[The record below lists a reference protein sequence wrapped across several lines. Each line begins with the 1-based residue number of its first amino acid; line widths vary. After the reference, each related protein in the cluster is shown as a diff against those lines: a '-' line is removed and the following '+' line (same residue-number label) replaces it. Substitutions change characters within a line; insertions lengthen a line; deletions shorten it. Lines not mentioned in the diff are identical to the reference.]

1 MRRCSKL
8 AVACALFLLCVSLSA
23 FANSSNGGFSNVSL
37 TGVSGTAS
45 GSFTFNFANDT
56 FSKLTLAFNGGVFNG
71 MGAKNGG
78 GNATCLLGVC
88 GFFWKTQ
95 MANGDWAWDTIL
107 INIRTGQYQ
116 AYGGISNW
124 QHQGD
129 FKYNMA
135 VPEGGTALAYLM
147 LSGFA
152 IFAAILIAGKR
163 RRTRAAQFI

>member
-1 MRRCSKL
+1 MRRFYKL
-8 AVACALFLLCVSLSA
+8 AVICPLLLLCISLPA
-23 FANSSNGGFSNVSL
+23 FANSSNGGFNNVSL
-37 TGVSGTAS
+37 TGVSGTVT

-56 FSKLTLAFNGGVFNG
+56 FSKLALAFNGGVFGG
-71 MGAKNGG
+71 MGAKNSG
-78 GNATCLLGVC
+78 GNASCLLGVC

-124 QHQGD
+124 QHQGN
-129 FKYNMA
+129 FNYNMA
-135 VPEGGTALAYLM
+135 VPEGGTALAYLS

-163 RRTRAAQFI
+163 RRTRTAQFI

>member
-1 MRRCSKL
+1 MSSYFKF
-8 AVACALFLLCVSLSA
+8 AVICPLLLLCVSLPA
-23 FANSSNGGFSNVSL
+23 FANSSNGGFNNVSL

-45 GSFTFNFANDT
+45 GSFTFNFSNDT
-56 FSKLTLAFNGGVFNG
+56 FSKLALAFNGGVFNG

-88 GFFWKTQ
+88 GFFFKTQ
-95 MANGDWAWDTIL
+95 MGNGDWIWDTIL

-116 AYGGISNW
+116 AFGGISSW
-124 QHQGD
+124 QNQGN
-129 FKYNMA
+129 FNYNMA
-135 VPEGGTALAYLM
+135 VPEGGAALAYLV

-163 RRTRAAQFI
+163 RRTRAAQFA